1 MANFLKSV
9 EFTIIFTIFD
19 GVVLVKNV
27 LIILKKDAVL
37 CAALLLA
44 VLSLPF
50 AQSASAVLAGIDFR
64 TLLLLFALMA
74 VMKGFQSAGV
84 FSSLAGVLLSR
95 TKTSR
100 QTAAV
105 LILLCFFTSMLI
117 TNDVALITFV
127 PFAIEVLTLSGRQR
141 DIPLTLVM
149 QTIAANLGSM
159 LTPIGNP
166 QNLYLFSVSGM
177 TTAEML
183 VLMLPYWALSLALVI
198 ISLLFFKSEPSRTEN
213 TRSGAP
219 EKAPVLIYSAL
230 FILCLLS
237 VVRVL
242 HYAFAAIVTAAVILI
257 YNRTI
262 LKKVDYSLLLTFIGF
277 FVFIAN
283 IGGIESVKNA
293 IVSVVN
299 TNVVLSAIASSQII
313 SNVPAAILLSG
324 FTGSFDKLLIGTNLG
339 GLGTLI
345 ASMASLISY
354 KFAAGAG
361 INRGRYLALFTVLNL
376 IFLTILAVFY
386 MLIS

>member
-1 MANFLKSV
+1 M

-50 AQSASAVLAGIDFR
+50 AQSVSAVLAGIDFR

-127 PFAIEVLTLSGRQR
+127 PFAIEVFTLSGRQR

-183 VLMLPYWALSLALVI
+183 ALMLPYWILSLALVI

-242 HYAFAAIVTAAVILI
+242 HYALAAIVTAAVILI

-293 IVSVVN
+293 IASVVN
-299 TNVVLSAIASSQII
+299 ANGDALCNRIKSDYKQCAGCDSS
-313 SNVPAAILLSG
+313 LRL
-324 FTGSFDKLLIGTNLG
+324 
-339 GLGTLI
+339 
-345 ASMASLISY
+345 Y
-354 KFAAGAG
+354 
-361 INRGRYLALFTVLNL
+361 R
-376 IFLTILAVFY
+376 
-386 MLIS
+386 